1 MFKKNILHQATIN
14 LGTIGHVAHGKSTVV
29 RALTGV
35 QTVRFKNEL
44 ERNITIKLGYAN
56 FKIFKCKN
64 YHCAIPSCFKSA
76 SSRREENP
84 FCQQC
89 HSKMELLRHFS
100 FIDCPG
106 HEILMATML
115 NGTSIMD
122 GALLVIGAN
131 ETCPQPQTSEHLAAI
146 EIMNLKNIL
155 ILQNKVDLISQEK
168 ALKNYGE
175 IKKTLK
181 KTSFEK
187 STIIPVS
194 AQKKF
199 NFDILIHILVRQF
212 KNPLRVF
219 RKSPV
224 LLVVR
229 SFDINKPGCR
239 IKSLKGG
246 VLGGTLI
253 KGILCLGEKIEIRP
267 GITTKNSKGELICH
281 PIKTV
286 ICSLSAE
293 KNRLKYA
300 IPGGLIGIGTKI
312 DPTLTMGDRLS
323 GQTLGHIG
331 VLPGIYVNIFVLYRL
346 FERLFGLSKNAQNIN
361 TIKINEILM
370 VNIGSTSAG
379 GRVIRKK
386 GNKLELTL
394 TNPICC
400 NLGNKIAISRRV
412 EKHWR
417 LIGWGIIKK
426 GKRFTFPKT

>member
-14 LGTIGHVAHGKSTVV
+14 LGTIGHVAHGKSSVV
-29 RALTGV
+29 RTLTGV

-64 YHCAIPSCFKSA
+64 YHCSIPGCFMSV
-76 SSRREENP
+76 SSQRGEDP
-84 FCQQC
+84 LCSQC
-89 HSKMELLRHFS
+89 HSKMKLLRHFS

-155 ILQNKVDLISQEK
+155 ILQNKVDLISREK
-168 ALKNYGE
+168 AIKNYYE
-175 IKKTLK
+175 IEKTIKKT
-181 KTSFEK
+181 SYEK
-187 STIIPVS
+187 SLVIPVS

-199 NFDILIHILVRQF
+199 NFDILIDIIIRQF
-212 KNPLRVF
+212 KNPVRF
-219 RKSPV
+219 FQKSPV

-229 SFDINKPGCR
+229 SFDINKPGCK
-239 IKSLKGG
+239 IKCLKGG
-246 VLGGTLI
+246 VLGGTLVS
-253 KGILCLGEKIEIRP
+253 GILCLGEKIEIRP
-267 GITTKNSKGELICH
+267 GITAKNSKGELICH
-281 PIKTV
+281 PIKTI

-293 KNRLKYA
+293 KNSLKYA

-331 VLPGIYVNIFVLYRL
+331 SLPGIYINIFVFYRL
-346 FERLFGLSKNAQNIN
+346 FERLFGFPKNDQDIN

-370 VNIGSTSAG
+370 VNIGSSSAG
-379 GRVIRKK
+379 GKVIKKK
-386 GNKLELTL
+386 GNKIELIL
-394 TNPICC
+394 TSPICC
-400 NLGNKIAISRRV
+400 NLGNKIAISRRI

-426 GKRFTFPKT
+426 GKRFNFVKN